1 MLHKLLSVL
10 RQFKRYK
17 LSDVERDLFKEIRQ
31 FWESGKERSV
41 LPRNSD
47 AAVQVIVEG
56 FVECPASIM
65 DKARMA
71 KAVQEVTGEEAV
83 VLVRGMTK
91 SSSRVVPFYRA
102 FGINDFV
109 LWWRNYLN
117 PFVVIPAAW
126 LAFKL
131 ILSVRSGEKL
141 VEYCYKGIHVG
152 DLMYDTL
159 IRFRPNSYTVDK
171 LEFRKHF
178 RLLLRAFYIF
188 INNERVIN
196 KYQPNWLITSH
207 NVYAE
212 FGLLARQ
219 MNNRENA
226 SVLLKDI
233 DVYKFYGPET
243 KIKEHFLKVKES
255 DLEHVMND
263 EDFYEEALKY
273 LEERFSGKVDQID
286 VINAYRD
293 KKEYSFEDLKE
304 LYPDLNPSC
313 KNVFVMSHAFSDAP
327 HVGEGLL
334 FKDYYQFLLET
345 LIYLNSVPN
354 INCFVKPHPSSYM
367 WGERGGVEQ
376 IVEEYS
382 LSYIRILPSDLN
394 TNCIKELADCIVTGQ
409 GTAGLEF
416 SCFGIPAITAGKGY
430 YSGFDIALEP
440 RSKEEYFEWLE
451 NASKLPP
458 LNMLT
463 KRKAVCMLYYISK
476 NKYHSDLLPKK
487 HIFPG
492 DDLEGLYKIRVSEI
506 KDSIESGGLIRDVFY
521 SRVVNDV
528 LLFVNK
534 V

>member
-1 MLHKLLSVL
+1 MLGKLLSVL

-17 LSDVERDLFKEIRQ
+17 LSDVERDLFKEIKQ
-31 FWESGKERSV
+31 FWESEEDRSG
-41 LPRNSD
+41 RRQNTHT
-47 AAVQVIVEG
+47 AIRVIVEG

-71 KAVQEVTGEEAV
+71 KAVQEVTGEEAI
-83 VLVRGMTK
+83 VLVRGMK
-91 SSSRVVPFYRA
+91 ESASRVIPFYRA
-102 FGINDFV
+102 FGINHFV

-131 ILSVRSGEKL
+131 IRSVRSGEKL
-141 VEYCYKGIHVG
+141 VEYRFKGIHVG

-171 LEFRKHF
+171 LEFRKHY

-188 INNERVIN
+188 IINERVIK

-219 MNNRENA
+219 MNNRVNA
-226 SVLLKDI
+226 SILLKDI

-255 DLEHVMND
+255 DLERVIND
-263 EDFYEEALKY
+263 DDFYEEALKY

-293 KKEYSFEDLKE
+293 KKEYSFEDLKK
-304 LYPDLNPSC
+304 LYPDLNSSY

-345 LIYLNSVPN
+345 LICLNSVSN

-382 LSYIRILPSDLN
+382 LNNVRILPSDLN
-394 TNCIKELADCIVTGQ
+394 TNCIKELADCVVTGQ

-430 YSGFDIALEP
+430 YSGFGIALEP
-440 RSKEEYFEWLE
+440 RLKEEYFELLE
-451 NASKLPP
+451 NASHLPP
-458 LNMLT
+458 LNTLA
-463 KRKAVCMLYYISK
+463 KKKAVCMLYYISK
-476 NKYHSDLLPKK
+476 NKYHSDVLPKK

-492 DDLEGLYKIRVSEI
+492 DDLGSVYINRISEI
-506 KDSIESGGLIRDVFY
+506 KGSLDTGCLIRDVFY
-521 SRVVNDV
+521 SRVVDDI
-528 LLFVNK
+528 LSLANK
-534 V
+534 R